1 MTASG
6 GPLDIDTSS
15 QAVDLHPIWSMTRNS
30 GTVPNSNG
38 VNIADTSLF
47 RPNYKIDF
55 LDWDGNGATDNRLG
69 AIGFPVPYLAVQRAD
84 YDIWNDTD
92 RSTSVAS
99 EPPKEHD
106 SYTRFTLWSLGTV
119 REVDTEILQDTGMSR
134 YEPYPTVPA
143 AKQKNK

>member
-1 MTASG
+1 MSNLTASG

-15 QAVDLHPIWSMTRNS
+15 QALDLHPIWSMTRNS

-69 AIGFPVPYLAVQRAD
+69 AIGFPIPYLAVQRAD

-92 RSTSVAS
+92 RSTSV
-99 EPPKEHD
+99 
-106 SYTRFTLWSLGTV
+106 F
-119 REVDTEILQDTGMSR
+119 
-134 YEPYPTVPA
+134 
-143 AKQKNK
+143 